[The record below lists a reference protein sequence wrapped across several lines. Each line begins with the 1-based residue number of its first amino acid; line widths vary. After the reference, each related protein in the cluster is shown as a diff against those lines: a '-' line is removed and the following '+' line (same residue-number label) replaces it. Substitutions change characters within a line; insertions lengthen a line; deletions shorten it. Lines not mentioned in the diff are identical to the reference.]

1 MKLDFEIQFLD
12 KDTWLKD
19 YHFVN
24 HFTTVVTNSFSLLEQ
39 AAYFAILLSD
49 WRNNPAGCLAI
60 LICRW

>member
-49 WRNNPAGCLAI
+49 
-60 LICRW
+60 